1 MKVDQNNAA
10 IRKAFQ
16 AVKALVLDLD
26 GTLYLGD
33 ELFEYTPEFLNGLEK
48 LGIRYLFA
56 SNNSSKTARDYARKL
71 NRMGLRVTEKMVYTS
86 ADATVEYL
94 NRLHPGAQLC
104 LVGTPA
110 LESQFRSAGFVI
122 NDGPPEFVVLGFDTT
137 FNYEKFREGCYWLR
151 RGVPFIATHPDLN
164 CPISESES
172 MPDAGSIAAAF
183 TAATGIHP
191 KYIGKPYREM
201 LHGITTRL
209 KLKVND
215 LGIVGDRLST
225 DIALGFQ
232 DRIPTA
238 LVLSG
243 GTSRQS
249 ADQSIIKPTVVVERV
264 VDLLPFLKPDTE
276 DTK

>member
-1 MKVDQNNAA
+1 LKVDQNNAA

-33 ELFEYTPEFLNGLEK
+33 ELFEYTPEFLEGLEK

-71 NRMGLRVTEKMVYTS
+71 NRMGLQVTEDMVYTS

-94 NRLHPGAQLC
+94 NRLHPGAQLR
-104 LVGTPA
+104 LMGTPA
-110 LESQFRSAGFVI
+110 LESQFRYAGFVI

-137 FNYEKFREGCYWLR
+137 FNYAKFQEGCYWLR
-151 RGVPFIATHPDLN
+151 RGVPFIATNPDLN
-164 CPISESES
+164 CPISDSES
-172 MPDAGSIAAAF
+172 MPDAGSLAAAF
-183 TAATGIHP
+183 TAATGVHP

-209 KLKVND
+209 KLKLND
-215 LGIVGDRLST
+215 LGIVGDRLYT
-225 DIALGFQ
+225 DIAMGFHNH
-232 DRIPTA
+232 IPTV

-243 GTSRQS
+243 GTSQQAAGHS
-249 ADQSIIKPTVVVERV
+249 DVKPTVALERV
-264 VDLLPFLKPDTE
+264 IDLLPILKPEKTE
-276 DTK
+276 K